1 MNKSEREQMREMLK
15 KKNVVAVIHD
25 KKIVDGVNT
34 GRPAIVVFVTKK
46 EPLDQLRVQDIV
58 PQKIAGIET
67 DVQVGP
73 KIIALTVD
81 RTKKWRPMP
90 GGVSVGHYNITAGS
104 SGPVVKKKS
113 IRHTL
118 SNSHVYADSGN
129 AQIYDPIYQPGPYD
143 GGTAADIIAYLEAF
157 APITFLGDDSTCLFA
172 RFLARLAS
180 KLAQLFGRYS
190 RFRSYSSAINK
201 VDCAIAKPIED
212 DDISDEI
219 LEVGVPTGFSL
230 AELQPGDVLKKSGR
244 TTGLNQGTVIDTEGM
259 ANVWYEDRLA
269 MFEDQI
275 IATAM
280 AEGGDSG
287 SGVLNDINQ
296 VVGLLFAG
304 SETMT
309 IINKWK
315 NVKEALGLDDD

>member
-1 MNKSEREQMREMLK
+1 MTKAERKQMRELLT

-25 KKIVDGVNT
+25 KKVIKGVNT
-34 GRPAIVVFVTKK
+34 GRPAIVVIVSKK
-46 EPLDQLRVQDIV
+46 EPLYQLRAQDIV
-58 PQKIAGIET
+58 PKKIAGIET

-73 KIIALTVD
+73 KIVALAVD

-104 SGPVVKKKS
+104 SGLVVKKRG
-113 IRHTL
+113 IPYTL
-118 SNSHVYADSGN
+118 SNSHVYANSGN
-129 AQIYDPIYQPGPYD
+129 AEIHDPIYQPGPYD
-143 GGTAADIIAYLEAF
+143 GGSSKDTIVYLEAF
-157 APITFLGDDSTCLFA
+157 APITFFGDDSTCPFA
-172 RFLARLAS
+172 RFLAWVASGLA
-180 KLAQLFGRYS
+180 KLFRRYS
-190 RFRSYSSAINK
+190 RFRSYSSLLNK
-201 VDCAIAKPIED
+201 VDCAIARPLED
-212 DDISDEI
+212 SDISDEI
-219 LEVGVPTGFSL
+219 LEIGVPTGFSA
-230 AELQPGDVLKKSGR
+230 AELQVGDVLKKSGR

-315 NVKEALGLDDD
+315 NVKDALGLDDE

>member
-1 MNKSEREQMREMLK
+1 MREMLT

-25 KKIVDGVNT
+25 KKIIKGVNT
-34 GRPAIVVFVTKK
+34 GRPAIVVIVTKK
-46 EPLDQLRVQDIV
+46 EPLDQLRAQDIV
-58 PQKIAGIET
+58 PEKIAGTET

-73 KIIALTVD
+73 RIVALALD

-129 AQIYDPIYQPGPYD
+129 AEMHDPILQPGPHD
-143 GGTAADIIAYLEAF
+143 GGTSDDIIAYLAAF
-157 APITFLGDDSTCLFA
+157 APITFLNDESTCPFA
-172 RFLARLAS
+172 RFLARVASGLAE
-180 KLAQLFGRYS
+180 LFGRYS

-201 VDCAIAKPIED
+201 VDCAIARPIAD
-212 DDISDEI
+212 TDISDEI

-230 AELQPGDVLKKSGR
+230 AELQPGEILKKSGR
-244 TTGLNQGTVIDTEGM
+244 TTGLNQGTVIDTQGM
-259 ANVWYEDRLA
+259 ANVWYGDKLA

-275 IATAM
+275 IASAM

-287 SGVLNDINQ
+287 SGVLNNINQ
-296 VVGLLFAG
+296 VIGLLFAG

-309 IINKWK
+309 IINKIG
-315 NVKEALGLDDD
+315 NVIDALGLDRDE